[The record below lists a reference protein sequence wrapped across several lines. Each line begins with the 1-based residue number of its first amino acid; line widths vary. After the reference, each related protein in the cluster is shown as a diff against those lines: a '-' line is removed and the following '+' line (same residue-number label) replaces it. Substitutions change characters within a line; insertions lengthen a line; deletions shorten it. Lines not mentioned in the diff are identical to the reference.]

1 MEQMA
6 ETVKDV
12 SYSQLQHFISESPWE
27 ASTGMNEAASDI
39 SRLFQDYDNVCLL
52 VDESSH
58 SKKGNK
64 SVGVVSPH
72 RLALGETVNPQ
83 ADKPSIKVKD
93 IAASLREEQWKQYTI
108 RNGSKGPLV
117 VVSPHRLA

>member
-72 RLALGETVNPQ
+72 RLALGETRQVRRDHTDRCSQTYADRYTAVSPQ
-83 ADKPSIKVKD
+83 KVKV
-93 IAASLREEQWKQYTI
+93 
-108 RNGSKGPLV
+108 NSKVQAFDYGL
-117 VVSPHRLA
+117 